1 MGWLC
6 AGLSLAVAI
15 ALYTRFSIDDTMH
28 RDEAIYAYGGQQL
41 AAGVPLYRGIFDPK
55 TPIAQALAGFAAA
68 LAPGRGFGDIHAI
81 RIAFFVFACLSV
93 VAVYALGLALWGSP
107 LAALLGATVFAS
119 FRAFAIDA
127 LGGPDAKTPGVLFA
141 VVSMTLLVKR
151 RWFWSAFAGSLAFLV
166 WQPFGVYPVVTVA
179 AAAVASR
186 WRGVRDAVAGAAIP
200 LVAAV
205 AGLWIAGS
213 LATAVEATISY
224 PLGGVERV
232 PQTLGG
238 RISHIA
244 SEVSL
249 GYGQAG
255 RLVMAAGLVALVA
268 IVALRVRSAW
278 AIVASLLPLAAFSL
292 HDFQGAPDV
301 FPFLPYAAIGVAAVG
316 ALALARVHSPAGTAV
331 GAAAV
336 LALFV
341 VTFVAYTGPRARD
354 TGLLRQHE
362 RAQAVERLLNPGEHF
377 EALGDPASLV
387 LTGRRAPNQYVYMS
401 SGVGRWGMRHD
412 LGGFRGF
419 KSALRARNP
428 AVVVI
433 DSWPGNLAVRTK
445 LWLSTHYRPACLGG
459 WLLFLAPGVR
469 ERAIP
474 RGVHLHPPTQL
485 DCPSLHVEGENPL
498 GLDPGIHRAGVE
510 ERRPALAVAR
520 DVDVEQRLAD
530 RPA

>member
-1 MGWLC
+1 MGWLG

-15 ALYTRFSIDDTMH
+15 LLYTRFSIDDTMH

-55 TPIAQALAGFAAA
+55 TPIAQALAGFGAA
-68 LAPGRGFGDIHAI
+68 LAPGRGFGDIHTI
-81 RIAFFVFACLSV
+81 RIVFFVFACLSV

-141 VVSMTLLVKR
+141 VVSMLLLVKR
-151 RWFWSAFAGSLAFLV
+151 RWFWGALAGSLAFLV
-166 WQPFGVYPVVTVA
+166 WQPFGVYAVVAVVA
-179 AAAVASR
+179 AGVADR
-186 WRGVRDAVAGAAIP
+186 WRGMRNAVAGAAIP
-200 LVAAV
+200 LVVTIAW
-205 AGLWIAGS
+205 LWIAGS
-213 LATAVEATISY
+213 LDDAVDATIEY

-232 PQTLGG
+232 PETLRG

-244 SEVSL
+244 SEVSF
-249 GYGQAG
+249 GYGLG
-255 RLVMAAGLVALVA
+255 GLLLAAGLVALVA
-268 IVALRVRSAW
+268 IVALRARSAW
-278 AIVASLLPLAAFSL
+278 VLVATLLPLVLFTL
-292 HDFQGAPDV
+292 HDFQGTADV
-301 FPFLPYAAIGVAAVG
+301 FPFLPYAAVGVAAVG
-316 ALALARVHSPAGTAV
+316 ALALGRVRSPAGPAV
-331 GAAAV
+331 GAMV
-336 LALFV
+336 VVALFV
-341 VTFVAYTGPRARD
+341 VAFVAFTGPRARD

-362 RAQAVERLLNPGEHF
+362 RALSLERLLNPGEHF

-387 LTGRRAPNQYVYMS
+387 LTGRSAPNQYVYMS
-401 SGVGRWGMRHD
+401 SGVGRWGLRHD

-419 KSALRARNP
+419 RRALRARNP
-428 AVVVI
+428 AVVEI
-433 DSWPGNLAVRTK
+433 DSWPGELEVRTAQ
-445 LWLSTHYRPACLGG
+445 WLSTHYRPVCLSG

-474 RGVHLHPPTQL
+474 RGVHLHPPMQL
-485 DCPSLHVEGENPL
+485 DCPLVHVEGEHPA

-530 RPA
+530 RPT